1 MRTMMEWDE
10 LSWYVLTLYSSFL
23 LLGMPVDAK

>member
-10 LSWYVLTLYSSFL
+10 LMYV
-23 LLGMPVDAK
+23 